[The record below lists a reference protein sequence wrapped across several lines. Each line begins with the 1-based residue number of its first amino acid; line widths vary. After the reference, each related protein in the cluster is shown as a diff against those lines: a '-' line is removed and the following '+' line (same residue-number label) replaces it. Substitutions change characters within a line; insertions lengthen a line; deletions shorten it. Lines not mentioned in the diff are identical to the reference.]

1 MPDTPTTNNIQMRI
15 TQSAANGDV
24 TSPEIT
30 KVTDELSQNKLD
42 ELINHAK
49 SIDVALSNLVRG
61 NTIPSQTNARN
72 YVDDRNFDRANRNN
86 RYGSQNDDMRW
97 RRSTRGNGSRMSD
110 FGNDLKHTRKDFID
124 SFEDA
129 IIDGFIGSDFK
140 RDIKKAF
147 NDIANDLGHDIA
159 DIPSEIGK
167 NIGLNIGKEFAK
179 NSQLGAKVQEYKNKG
194 LEWLK
199 TKGTQQAKNLISGD
213 IGKRFGAA
221 LGDLSDGDP
230 TAMVEM
236 AQGAMTAVNGAVAK
250 IPILGEAATGAS
262 SALSSLGIVVPEAA
276 AAVGIVILA
285 MKGLSYVT
293 DQLKAGFQGV
303 KDIVASMKKAA
314 NRDQTSREKN
324 VKLANQR
331 LQADV
336 ETMVKKPFEI
346 LQQAAEAWYQT
357 WDSNLKTIN
366 ATQGY
371 TKSDLQD
378 LMSNYSQ
385 RLRSEGLT
393 AYVSGASITD
403 NLAKVLASGL
413 SGKAAEEFAYQATKL
428 NAAVP
433 TQDFFNY
440 ASTYASIAANA
451 IKEGATEQ
459 EALTKANRSLS
470 SFTSGLLYASRT
482 LSGGFTTGL
491 QDAASIYQQA
501 AQIAQTSETGDVSNI
516 ASVLLAVR
524 GEVGAVAPDLA
535 SSITDTIYKMLTGG
549 NSSDI
554 VALRSLAGVNASN
567 TEFLRAVSKNPQ
579 KVFSTLFNNLA
590 KMYGASSDAYMEKA
604 EGYAELFGMSSSAFA
619 RIDFSELSQAISNM
633 NMSDA
638 SLNENMKLLLE
649 GQTTTSAEQLRNQ
662 QINQYMFDEGLSLVL
677 DNEAGRAIQ
686 QHMWDEQA
694 NRELMEATYAVD
706 LTGESAE
713 ALVKIMNAV
722 NNLLGLA
729 NPFMWGKKLG
739 NLIITAAESKAQQ
752 ADIQK
757 ILELGKVGS
766 GNATSMYQLT
776 TRGQSLNVVD
786 NLVNM
791 MGGAASYNSN
801 WARTYQALTNP
812 MFLSSAVSNA
822 RNQLTASLLNKARIS
837 EGPGS
842 TYSWGSVGKSS
853 ASAIRNILG
862 GGSHTEYSKITT
874 PSGTSA
880 ASASAAAA
888 SSALSRMLADDY
900 LVDKYVKEGKTYDE
914 WAASA
919 SSFGIA
925 NLDQAMEAAG
935 YDKANVQSY
944 FQSKETEAGMVEEQT
959 IREHEQQFRE
969 TGINFWET
977 KFWEDFKN
985 PLTEQ
990 LTAINDNITSF
1001 KDDYFKQ
1008 WWQDNENGWNKG
1020 FVDGWIK
1027 NAKSGWSK
1035 FVSDSDDSLFNKF
1048 AAQWT
1053 DYIVKN
1059 VDYYKS
1065 FTSADVQKL
1074 DDNFK
1079 AKERGDTVNALAEL
1093 LTTNLTD
1100 LTDPQL
1106 QTNALLAQI
1115 LIKVTA
1121 IEAELNNPDGNIGT
1135 SSLLGSLSAMA
1146 LGIYGNNTSSDTTS
1160 TKKTNTKKK

>member
-15 TQSAANGDV
+15 TQSAANGDI
-24 TSPEIT
+24 TYPETT

-49 SIDVALSNLVRG
+49 NIDVALGNLVRG

-72 YVDDRNFDRANRNN
+72 YVDDRNFDRANRNS
-86 RYGSQNDDMRW
+86 RYGNQNADMRW

-110 FGNDLKHTRKDFID
+110 FGNDLNHTRKDFID

-129 IIDGFIGSDFK
+129 IIDGFIDSNFK
-140 RDIKKAF
+140 NDIKKVF
-147 NDIANDLGHDIA
+147 NDLAR
-159 DIPSEIGK
+159 E
-167 NIGLNIGKEFAK
+167 LNIDVRNLSGELGKRIGQNAVNAFKQTPAGQAASAK
-179 NSQLGAKVQEYKNKG
+179 IDSYKQKGLDWLKNKG
-194 LEWLK
+194 QSIINNPELGSRL
-199 TKGTQQAKNLISGD
+199 GSAA
-213 IGKRFGAA
+213 GKLVG
-221 LGDLSDGDP
+221 GDP
-230 TAMVEM
+230 SEAIAIAKTGLSAVGN
-236 AQGAMTAVNGAVAK
+236 AASKLASGAGQ
-250 IPILGEAATGAS
+250 AATGMVKFAAANPEVLIAIVGVAAAMK
-262 SALSSLGIVVPEAA
+262 ALSV
-276 AAVGIVILA
+276 
-285 MKGLSYVT
+285 VT

-303 KDIVASMKKAA
+303 KDIIASMKKAA

-336 ETMVKKPFEI
+336 ETLVKKPFEI

-440 ASTYASIAANA
+440 AGTYASIAANA

-549 NSSDI
+549 NSSDV

-739 NLIITAAESKAQQ
+739 NLIITATESKAQQ

-776 TRGQSLNVVD
+776 TRGQSLNIVD

-822 RNQLTASLLNKARIS
+822 RNQLTASLLNRARIS

-842 TYSWGSVGKSS
+842 TYSWGNIGKSS
-853 ASAIRNILG
+853 AAAIRNILG